1 MTNSVSAE
9 RPAVVLPRVST
20 VPSYAWDEA
29 DDAAFLSSSY
39 GLTPD
44 GWQMVPLKG
53 LLSRRE
59 DGKYAASRVGM
70 SVPRQNGKNGIIEV
84 RELFGMV
91 ALGEKF
97 LHTAHEVKT
106 ARKAFLRLCSFFENP
121 REYPELASMV
131 KEIRRTNG
139 QEAIVLHNGGAVEFV
154 ARTKGSGRGFTVD
167 VLVFDE
173 AQELSDE
180 TLAALLPTISAAPLG
195 NPQQIYAGTPPS
207 GNMAGEVFT
216 RIRNAG
222 LEGSDPRLAWYE
234 WSAERGSD
242 FDDYAV
248 WREANPALGIRLDE
262 ETILGER
269 TALDDASFGRERLG
283 MWEEE
288 VSFSVISAEEWGR
301 CADEMSEPHTD
312 IVLAIDVSPDRTQT
326 SVAVA
331 GEREDGL
338 WHVEVIENR
347 SGVGWV
353 VPRVVEIAR
362 RQRIRTVVIDGASP
376 ANSLIEGLRKHRVNV
391 VTTSGREM
399 AAACGEFFDAVME
412 QRLAHLDDPRT
423 NAALSRARKRRLGD
437 AWAWNRA
444 DSGSDITPIV
454 SITLALWGA
463 QSTRVRRKKRTGSSS
478 NGPRRA
484 VVWQ

>member
-1 MTNSVSAE
+1 MTNSVSDA
-9 RPAVVLPRVST
+9 RQDVVQPRVST
-20 VPSYAWDEA
+20 VPACAWSEA

-44 GWQMVPLKG
+44 GWQMIPLEG
-53 LLSRRE
+53 LLARRE
-59 DGKYAASRVGM
+59 DNKFAASRVGI
-70 SVPRQNGKNGIIEV
+70 SVPRQNGKNGIIEI
-84 RELFGMV
+84 RELYGMV

-106 ARKAFLRLCSFFENP
+106 ARKAFLRLATFFENP
-121 REYPELASMV
+121 REYPELAALV

-139 QEAIVLHNGGAVEFV
+139 QEAIVLHNGGSVEFV

-180 TLAALLPTISAAPLG
+180 TLAALLPTVSAAPLG

-222 LEGSDPRLAWYE
+222 LAGSDPRLAWYE

-242 FDDYAV
+242 FDDYDV
-248 WREANPALGIRLDE
+248 WRQANPALGIRLDE

-283 MWEEE
+283 MWEDE
-288 VSFSVISAEEWGR
+288 VSFSVISPEEWGL
-301 CADEMSEPHTD
+301 CADEMSEPHTN
-312 IVLAIDVSPDRTQT
+312 IVLAIDVSPDRSQT

-338 WHVEVIENR
+338 YHVEVIENR

-353 VPRVVEIAR
+353 VSRVVDIAR

-376 ANSLIEGLRKHRVNV
+376 AASLIEGLRKHHVNV
-391 VTTSGREM
+391 VTTSSREM
-399 AAACGEFFDAVME
+399 AAACGEFYDAVME

-444 DSGSDITPIV
+444 DSGSDITPV
-454 SITLALWGA
+454 VAVTLALWGS
-463 QSTRVRRKKRTGSSS
+463 QSSRVKRKKRAGSAA
-478 NGPRRA
+478 NGSRRA
-484 VVWQ
+484 VVWR